1 MEYNGSVMDGFHSIM
16 LKTRA
21 RPHLLKVSAQALAV
35 LVFLYFL
42 NAFVQTDYLHPLHT
56 MAELAFGIIWLL
68 FCYIV
73 SRTFGIMTILAL
85 SFASTIAWGLFIE
98 SIPVSDFSSFHRA
111 AARLSMGEFAY
122 LFSEKSPTAIAY
134 YAIFH
139 WLLGSTYV
147 TNYIASS
154 VAWTGGA
161 ALTYKA
167 LRSFFD
173 DERKVKF
180 VCVGLAF
187 CPTFVVFSPVISSES
202 VFFLLSSVCA
212 WLISRH
218 LVGGGSF
225 PYLYIAVGMAA
236 AGLFFTRANGVLALL
251 LCILVVG
258 LGRVRSSTEI
268 EQEDSERKT
277 RSFRHP
283 MALCAIVLVA
293 FSVVWFA
300 YGYLSWSSGQGFQI
314 SSAKRGSLYLLFGT
328 NFDRGGRYNVADMEL
343 AGYRGENKL
352 PLAQANE
359 RAKKIAVERIANDPV
374 RFVSF
379 SMTDK
384 VAQLWG
390 REYGLFGWA
399 LGDRA
404 RTEKLYQLK
413 SSISALDVS
422 KVAESVTSPMQP
434 LSLRVWPLVFISLDG
449 VYRLTF
455 LLFLVMLIGQILR
468 PSNYLALG
476 MIVFLLS
483 IPHILIEVQPRYHL
497 AMTPFIV
504 VGSMLL
510 AYDLW
515 SRRSEWFAVVRRQ
528 WHTSLGNRAA

>member
-1 MEYNGSVMDGFHSIM
+1 MEYNGSVMDGLHSIM

-85 SFASTIAWGLFIE
+85 SFASSIAWGLFIE
-98 SIPVSDFSSFHRA
+98 SILVSDFSYFHRA

-139 WLLGSTYV
+139 WLLGPTYV

-236 AGLFFTRANGVLALL
+236 AGLFLTPNPPKDTDGRREDRGRGVRELQGGWP
-251 LCILVVG
+251 G
-258 LGRVRSSTEI
+258 LHWGRWEVSGRSSAAA
-268 EQEDSERKT
+268 QGPLWPPARAGM
-277 RSFRHP
+277 RG
-283 MALCAIVLVA
+283 MA
-293 FSVVWFA
+293 
-300 YGYLSWSSGQGFQI
+300 
-314 SSAKRGSLYLLFGT
+314 
-328 NFDRGGRYNVADMEL
+328 
-343 AGYRGENKL
+343 
-352 PLAQANE
+352 
-359 RAKKIAVERIANDPV
+359 
-374 RFVSF
+374 
-379 SMTDK
+379 
-384 VAQLWG
+384 
-390 REYGLFGWA
+390 REYAAG
-399 LGDRA
+399 
-404 RTEKLYQLK
+404 
-413 SSISALDVS
+413 
-422 KVAESVTSPMQP
+422 
-434 LSLRVWPLVFISLDG
+434 
-449 VYRLTF
+449 
-455 LLFLVMLIGQILR
+455 
-468 PSNYLALG
+468 N
-476 MIVFLLS
+476 
-483 IPHILIEVQPRYHL
+483 
-497 AMTPFIV
+497 
-504 VGSMLL
+504 
-510 AYDLW
+510 
-515 SRRSEWFAVVRRQ
+515 SR
-528 WHTSLGNRAA
+528 GPG